1 MTFNTGHL
9 PPRSSYRR
17 ESVRHDV
24 REQREHNHSM
34 GYSNL
39 GNLFS
44 PPSSSTTYRTHSYN
58 YPARSNVTF
67 YPVSTPQYVSA
78 SCSYP
83 TRVHVSGSTMLLSSP
98 ISLKVS
104 GILLAITGA
113 ALACLGIVAVS
124 PELLLLGLASAAI
137 GGLFYALS

>member
-1 MTFNTGHL
+1 MTFNTNHL
-9 PPRSSYRR
+9 PPRSPYGRGPIQ
-17 ESVRHDV
+17 HDI
-24 REQREHNHSM
+24 REQRKDNHSM
-34 GYSNL
+34 GYSSV

-44 PPSSSTTYRTHSYN
+44 PPSSSTSHATRTYN

-78 SCSYP
+78 SYSYP
-83 TRVHVSGSTMLLSSP
+83 TRVHVSGSTMLLSTP